1 MFGISGVDMMTNNQS
16 GQSATIIQFPAG
28 GRAGYLARREQPAPV
43 LQAPVMDVNGW
54 YHDEAIRE
62 AEDAKKH

>member
-1 MFGISGVDMMTNNQS
+1 MMTSNQN

-28 GRAGYLARREQPAPV
+28 GRAGYVAAREPVEQAAQRPV
-43 LQAPVMDVNGW
+43 VDTGSW

-62 AEDAKKH
+62 AELSKKH